1 MDWCVEGYEELANAI
16 IVRAV
21 QDYKLVLT
29 GYENSMGRIL
39 YQKELE
45 NFFQSEWFNTLTK
58 LDGIMIMDKIRK
70 ELNK

>member
-1 MDWCVEGYEELANAI
+1 MDWCIEGYEELANAI

-21 QDYKLVLT
+21 QDYQLVLT

-58 LDGIMIMDKIRK
+58 LDGTMIMEKIRK
-70 ELNK
+70 ELRK